1 MFLNYGRSLDCDLNR
16 RINSGQAHP
25 GPTSK
30 GKWAGTAATNKGRR
44 SGECALIGNTHQ
56 LITSPKVRPPLR
68 RTQGGGAVM
77 PPKNSVVVRARDRAR
92 PSFSRSILAF
102 GAAAPT
108 AAAVSA
114 CGGGNSGSGS
124 SVKDGFT
131 QASQSA
137 DPFTVWVDSTR
148 VPAARAYQKAHPSV
162 KLNTVTYDGDAN
174 GADTLQTN
182 VGLYDR
188 TGSGWPDVVF
198 SSTDNETSWGGFGR
212 VPGAAERG
220 SHPPGD
226 PEQLRHRLPGPGHR
240 GLAHAGSLVRHAV
253 WRGSPGTSVR
263 YRQLGTHGPLV

>member
-1 MFLNYGRSLDCDLNR
+1 M
-16 RINSGQAHP
+16 
-25 GPTSK
+25 
-30 GKWAGTAATNKGRR
+30 NKGRR
-44 SGECALIGNTHQ
+44 SGQCALIGSTHQ
-56 LITSPKVRPPLR
+56 LVTSPKVQPLLR

-77 PPKNSVVVRARDRAR
+77 APKNSVVVRARDRAR

-114 CGGGNSGSGS
+114 CGGGSSGSGS

-137 DPFTVWVDSTR
+137 DPFTVWADSTR

-174 GADTLQTN
+174 DADTLQTN

-188 TGSGWPDVVF
+188 TGSGRPDVVF

-212 VPGAAERG
+212 VPGDAERG
-220 SHPPGD
+220 SHLPGD
-226 PEQLRHRLPGPGHR
+226 PEQLRHRLPEPGHR

-253 WRGSPGTSVR
+253 WRESPGTSAR
-263 YRQLGTHGPLV
+263 YRQLGTHGPLVSELGCGASPLAASAAGSPRKPA